1 MTTQQIEQGKHILK
15 MLECLAGYT
24 EEEILRDHV
33 KTLDE
38 IDEAFLAFR
47 FKMTTEELHHHLSE
61 NKMYNNLTLQTLK
74 HGLIKNRTLNGY
86 GVSVTRCRTALKSAR
101 PDGWMF
107 SMHSYLPTGELK
119 FIALNSTNSQN
130 DIITPFLPTEE
141 ISELHAI
148 TQARIWDIENG
159 GRND

>member
-86 GVSVTRCRTALKSAR
+86 GVSVTRSRTALKSAR
-101 PDGWMF
+101 PDGWEVRIYNYAASDDFCHCGM
-107 SMHSYLPTGELK
+107 SKGKLHVSANK
-119 FIALNSTNSQN
+119 
-130 DIITPFLPTEE
+130 LPTEE
-141 ISELHAI
+141 LAELHAI